1 MFTKINSIDLFATY
15 VDEDDRSTIYV
26 DKTEIHL
33 IVAYN
38 KNNTIHI

>member
-1 MFTKINSIDLFATY
+1 MFTKINSIDLFAT
-15 VDEDDRSTIYV
+15 YV